1 MMTDPAE
8 VSQMEQGST
17 VPPADSSDPGLN
29 ISTPSPT
36 TELQAGALG
45 VHPAPDHSLNP
56 RMENL
61 NGPEGEK
68 EEEEGGASSK
78 DRPPELHLRK

>member
-1 MMTDPAE
+1 MADEAFNVMRVKKKIVMTDPAE

-36 TELQAGALG
+36 TELRRCTG
-45 VHPAPDHSLNP
+45 STSCP
-56 RMENL
+56 R
-61 NGPEGEK
+61 
-68 EEEEGGASSK
+68 S
-78 DRPPELHLRK
+78 